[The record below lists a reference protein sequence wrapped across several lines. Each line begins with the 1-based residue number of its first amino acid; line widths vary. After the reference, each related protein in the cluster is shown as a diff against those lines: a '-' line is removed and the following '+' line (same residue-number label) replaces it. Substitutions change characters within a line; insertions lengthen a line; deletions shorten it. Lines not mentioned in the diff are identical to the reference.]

1 VSKLYKGA
9 SAVRFYYST
18 GNDITGAT
26 LTTLEVTYPGG
37 STASWTCTVDTAST
51 GSFYYDLATTSTLKT
66 VGSYLIQAKV
76 VFTDDTEAWG
86 DTEKFKVYDQ
96 FK

>member
-1 VSKLYKGA
+1 MSKLYKGA

-51 GSFYYDLATTSTLKT
+51 GSFYYDLATISTLKT
-66 VGSYLIQAKV
+66 TGSYLIQSKII
-76 VFTDDTEAWG
+76 FNDDRVAYG
-86 DTEKFKVYDQ
+86 DTEIFKVYDQ